1 VSPERLQKLAKD
13 SMGPKNNDREAEEA
27 EANKISDAINQ
38 VQTLTISTSKNEFFR
53 AKMLQEE
60 EKRRQ
65 EKDLA
70 DLDRLVQKEREKERC
85 IQTFL
90 EREATRL
97 ARKTREKEAEQE
109 LTEIKKEV
117 TDQVS
122 EVKNIFSKKIMDMR
136 REYEQKKMDKMKELT
151 DYKLK
156 ITSMLIDADSKG
168 SASNCKQDKQE
179 VKDAYCNARFP
190 YSWFENKHCRE
201 LHTFCGTCCGKEF
214 GVKYVEQQGKCVYE
228 CQLINGLIE
237 KPPSSEPPK
246 PESTNI
252 EIINNP

>member
-1 VSPERLQKLAKD
+1 LKDSLVLCGCPFEPNTKDVPETWIKEIIKFRDNCPHRYGNAVHMLPGQSAVLKYGNETIKVSPERLQSLAKN
-13 SMGPKNNDREAEEA
+13 SMGPKNTDREAEEA
-27 EANKISDAINQ
+27 EANKINDAINQ

-97 ARKTREKEAEQE
+97 ARKNREQEAEQE

-117 TDQVS
+117 TEQVK

-151 DYKLK
+151 DAKLK
-156 ITSMLIDADSKG
+156 ITSMLIDSQSKG
-168 SASNCKQDKQE
+168 SGSNCKQDKQE
-179 VKDAYCNARFP
+179 IKDA
-190 YSWFENKHCRE
+190 
-201 LHTFCGTCCGKEF
+201 
-214 GVKYVEQQGKCVYE
+214 
-228 CQLINGLIE
+228 
-237 KPPSSEPPK
+237 
-246 PESTNI
+246 
-252 EIINNP
+252 

>member
-1 VSPERLQKLAKD
+1 
-13 SMGPKNNDREAEEA
+13 MGPKSNERQAEED
-27 EANKISDAINQ
+27 EASKITDAINQ

-60 EKRRQ
+60 EKKKQ
-65 EKDLA
+65 EKDLK
-70 DLDRLVQKEREKERC
+70 DLDSLVQKEREKEKC
-85 IQTFL
+85 IKTFL

-97 ARKTREKEAEQE
+97 ARKNREVEAEQE
-109 LTEIKKEV
+109 LTEIKTEV
-117 TDQVS
+117 TNQVK

-151 DYKLK
+151 DYKLE
-156 ITSMLIDADSKG
+156 ITSMLIDADAKG
-168 SASNCKQDKQE
+168 STSNCKQDKQD

-201 LHTFCGTCCGKEF
+201 LHTFCGACCSKEF
-214 GVKYVEQQGKCVYE
+214 GVKFAEYQSKCIYE
-228 CQLINGLIE
+228 CQLINGLIPS
-237 KPPSSEPPK
+237 PPSNDPPK

-252 EIINNP
+252 EIVNNP

>member
-1 VSPERLQKLAKD
+1 VSGERLQKLAKD

-60 EKRRQ
+60 EKRKQ
-65 EKDLA
+65 EQDLA
-70 DLDRLVQKEREKERC
+70 NLDRLVQKEREKERC

-117 TDQVS
+117 TDQVK

-156 ITSMLIDADSKG
+156 ITSMLIDSNSKG
-168 SASNCKQDKQE
+168 SESNCKQDKQE
-179 VKDAYCNARFP
+179 LKDAYCNARFP
-190 YSWFENKHCRE
+190 YSWFDNKHCRE
-201 LHTFCGTCCGKEF
+201 LHNFCGVCCGKEF
-214 GVKYVEQQGKCVYE
+214 GVKFADQQGKCIYE
-228 CQLINGLIE
+228 CQLLNGLIE
-237 KPPSSEPPK
+237 KKDPDAPTPPE
-246 PESTNI
+246 TANV